1 MARATSS
8 FPVPVSPL
16 IGWTGATNLVLAPFG
31 CFGMNLAAITAA
43 ICTGPQAHP
52 DRERRFLAGVWAGVF
67 YLVVGVFG
75 ATVAALLVALPP
87 ALIAA
92 IAGLGLLGTI
102 GLQARSY
109 SALADSAMRAE
120 ATLAADRLVGIM
132 NNDVANLAAYQAAPD
147 AAAPVA
153 LAAWAAETSA
163 AIPGAR
169 YRVAVVPEPART
181 RVEIEIH
188 WQRKRG
194 DAASRHL
201 VTAYIR

>member
-1 MARATSS
+1 MNAMNAMNAMNRMMRAQHG
-8 FPVPVSPL
+8 
-16 IGWTGATNLVLAPFG
+16 I
-31 CFGMNLAAITAA
+31 
-43 ICTGPQAHP
+43 
-52 DRERRFLAGVWAGVF
+52 
-67 YLVVGVFG
+67 
-75 ATVAALLVALPP
+75 ALLEALVAIVIL
-87 ALIAA
+87 A
-92 IAGLGLLGTI
+92 LGLLGTI

-132 NNDVANLAAYQAAPD
+132 NNDVANLAAYRVALD
-147 AAAPVA
+147 AAVPVA
-153 LAAWAAETSA
+153 LAGWAAETST

-181 RVEIEIH
+181 RVDIEIH
-188 WQRKRG
+188 WQRKQG